1 MLELSLKDETNL
13 VDKMIQSMGI
23 RFFKQNIGNYL
34 SFVTIDNLHSL
45 APTIFMNGRTVD
57 NGFFSTIINNRRE
70 LFKALLDTINAFTDF
85 YSSPQIVV
93 LNPYFGCK
101 NLEEIRIKLDLIA

>member
-13 VDKMIQSMGI
+13 VDKMMQSMGI

-57 NGFFSTIINNRRE
+57 NGFFSTIINNGYGC
-70 LFKALLDTINAFTDF
+70 AIAYANLLS
-85 YSSPQIVV
+85 YRP
-93 LNPYFGCK
+93 
-101 NLEEIRIKLDLIA
+101 EILRWTYYQKRFLRLQKSIRFMI